1 MDWKNTTF
9 DWNRARAAVVTA
21 ETGSLSAAARV
32 LGLTQPT
39 LGRQVTALEEELG
52 ISLFTRAGKRME
64 LTEAGLRMVE
74 HFRTMAEAAHA
85 AARAASGQSQE
96 IAGVVTI
103 TAAHLYATE
112 LLPPILAQIRKEAP
126 RCASGDRLARH
137 VRPHAAG
144 GRYRHPPCAPD
155 QPDLTAKL
163 VSSTTPRSMRR
174 RSFWRRVRSKRCLS
188 SATISPIPMSVC
200 STRWEL
206 KRPARERRLP
216 CRGQPRPARDGA
228 HAGLGV
234 VALPLWCGDPDPML
248 VRAQPGAPPLVRF
261 PVWLAAHRDLH
272 TSRRIRLV
280 FDRSPRGWRSPT
292 NKPPRRIRGGR
303 CRNKLLAKNLRRPH
317 IGSMAKNIV
326 SPEWSSTPSLS
337 VDTHIVPSSAIASP
351 STLSRM

>member
-1 MDWKNTTF
+1 MDWQNTTF

-52 ISLFTRAGKRME
+52 LSLFTRAGKRME
-64 LTEAGLRMVE
+64 LTEAGLTLIE

-85 AARAASGQSQE
+85 AARAASGQSQD

-112 LLPPILAQIRKEAP
+112 ILPPILAQIRTDAPALRIQVIVSLAMSDLMRREADIAI
-126 RCASGDRLARH
+126 RHAR
-137 VRPHAAG
+137 
-144 GRYRHPPCAPD
+144 PD

-163 VSSTTPRSMRR
+163 VTEHDAALYATPELLAQGPLETLPFIGYDLADTYVGMLHQKGI
-174 RSFWRRVRSKRCLS
+174 RVPPENVVCLAEDS
-188 SATISPIPMSVC
+188 HAQRAM
-200 STRWEL
+200 
-206 KRPARERRLP
+206 
-216 CRGQPRPARDGA
+216 A

-234 VALPLWCGDPDPML
+234 VALPLWCGDPDPKL
-248 VRAQPGAPPLVRF
+248 VRAQPGAPSLVRF

-280 FDRSPRGWRSPT
+280 FDRLSEG
-292 NKPPRRIRGGR
+292 
-303 CRNKLLAKNLRRPH
+303 LRRT
-317 IGSMAKNIV
+317 SNK
-326 SPEWSSTPSLS
+326 
-337 VDTHIVPSSAIASP
+337 
-351 STLSRM
+351 